1 MNNQYDVVIV
11 GGGAAGVGAARRL
24 AQSRLTT
31 LLLEASSRLGG
42 RAYTEEVAG
51 HALDLGCGWFHSAD
65 RNSWVR
71 IARAAGL
78 QIDQGRAAWGSQFR
92 DLGFSCAEQSGAR
105 KAMQQWMQR
114 LSQSPPANDCAAD
127 ALAPGE
133 EWNSY
138 IRAIAG
144 FISGATLERL
154 SAADYVAY
162 DETSTDANWRT
173 QRGFGALVA
182 SSFPPGVALRLATP
196 AESMTLR
203 GEGVTLTTHTGE
215 VHARA
220 AILTMSTDVLAGD
233 SIELPRDLDSW
244 REAARQLPLG
254 NNEKLF
260 LGIVGDAPFEA
271 ETQVIGNPRD
281 AHTGA
286 YYIRPFGWPVI
297 EGFLGGEGC
306 RVVEEGGPA
315 AGFAFCLEQL
325 SRLFGSDI
333 RRSLRPLAA
342 SQWSRMGRIGG
353 AYSYALP
360 GHRQA
365 REALARPFEKRV
377 FFAGEA
383 TSAEDFSTTH
393 GAHDSGVR
401 AAIQVIEALR

>member
-1 MNNQYDVVIV
+1 MNNHYDVVIV

-42 RAYTEEVAG
+42 RAWTEEIAA
-51 HALDLGCGWFHSAD
+51 HALDLGCGWFHSAE
-65 RNSWVR
+65 RNSWVG

-78 QIDQGRAAWGSQFR
+78 QIDQSRAAWGNQFR
-92 DLGFSCAEQSGAR
+92 DLGFSRAERAAAR
-105 KAMQQWMQR
+105 QAMEQWMQR
-114 LSQSPPANDCAAD
+114 LSKSPPASDCAAD

-133 EWNSY
+133 QWNAY
-138 IRAIAG
+138 IRAIVG
-144 FISGATLERL
+144 FISGATLDRL

-173 QRGFGALVA
+173 QQGFGALVA

-196 AESMTLR
+196 VESMTLQ
-203 GEGVTLTTHTGE
+203 GDGVTLTTHAGE

-220 AILTMSTDVLAGD
+220 AILTMSTNVLAGD
-233 SIELPRDLDSW
+233 SIKLPRDLDPW
-244 REAARQLPLG
+244 REAARRLPLG
-254 NNEKLF
+254 HNEKLF
-260 LGIVGDAPFEA
+260 LGIVGDAPFED

-281 AHTGA
+281 ARTGA

-306 RVVEEGGPA
+306 RVVEECGPA

-325 SRLFGSDI
+325 SGLFGSDI
-333 RRSLRPLAA
+333 CRSLRPLAA
-342 SQWSRMGRIGG
+342 SHWSRKIRIGG

-360 GHRQA
+360 GHRKA
-365 REALARPFEKRV
+365 REALARPFEERV